1 MTGVEIKPIRV
12 LVVDDSAFFRRIIS
26 EIIESDDRFV
36 VVDTARNGQEAVE
49 KTELL
54 KPDIITLDINM
65 PVMDGLE
72 ALHAIMTTQPTPVII
87 LSSLAVEGAYVTVR
101 ALEEGAVDFLLK
113 PQSWA
118 TISQEWKRELLQ
130 KILVGYRAKLIGPA
144 GQVKKTPITR
154 TQLEKG
160 SSRRRIVAI
169 GSSTGGPRA
178 LREVI
183 TRLPATF
190 PAAILVVQH
199 MPPLFTRTLAERL
212 DSAAAVT
219 VKEAESGESI
229 RPGTVY
235 IAPGDYHMV
244 VGKSGSIVLNQ
255 DPPIGTLR
263 PAVDVLFA
271 SVAEHYGAEVVAA
284 VLTGM
289 GSDGRRG
296 AKLIKEKG
304 GVVLAQSEETCVVY
318 GMPRAVVEAGLAD
331 AVLPLDHIA
340 DEIIK
345 LL

>member
-1 MTGVEIKPIRV
+1 MEIKPIRV

-26 EIIESDDRFV
+26 EIIDSDDRFE

-49 KTELL
+49 KAAQLQ
-54 KPDIITLDINM
+54 PDLITLDINM

-72 ALHAIMTTQPTPVII
+72 ALRAIMASQPTPVII

-101 ALEEGAVDFLLK
+101 ALEEGAVDFMLK

-118 TISQEWKRELLQ
+118 TIGQEWKQELLQ
-130 KILVGYRAKLIGPA
+130 KILVGFRAKLIG
-144 GQVKKTPITR
+144 GTTSQLKKSTHERTR
-154 TQLEKG
+154 LTKRTDQRK
-160 SSRRRIVAI
+160 IVAI
-169 GSSTGGPRA
+169 GCSTGGPRA

-183 TRLPATF
+183 MRFPATF

-212 DSAAAVT
+212 DSTSAVR
-219 VKEAESGESI
+219 VKEAESGDPI

-244 VGKSGSIVLNQ
+244 VSKSGSIVLNQ
-255 DPPIGTLR
+255 DPPLGTLR

-271 SVAEHYGAEVVAA
+271 SVAEQYGQEVVAA

-296 AKLIKEKG
+296 AKMIKERG

-331 AVLPLDHIA
+331 DVLPLDLIA

-345 LL
+345 LV